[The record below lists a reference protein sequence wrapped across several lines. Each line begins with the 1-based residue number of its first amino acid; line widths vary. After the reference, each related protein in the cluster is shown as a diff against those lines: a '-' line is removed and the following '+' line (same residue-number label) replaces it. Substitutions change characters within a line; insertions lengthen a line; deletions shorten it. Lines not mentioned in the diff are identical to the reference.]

1 MSAADAGSPLAGT
14 LADLSQYG
22 TLTAMVNAPQMISR
36 ITSHKKL
43 FPDLQAKGA
52 LQESQIVTYDLHT
65 ISDMRV
71 LVWPWVA
78 GSIFRR
84 RRIWWQILAYLVLVV
99 LLTGSLLLVVDK
111 PFFIDY
117 KIAQAL
123 SAYFNVFLPFL
134 FGIYLNNVFT
144 RWWNMRTLG
153 IGELNN
159 SVNNLCVIMAS
170 HLTGPE
176 GGRPRH
182 LLVRYGLLSLE
193 LIYRAARGTDGDLSD
208 LVSSG
213 SMSQGEQK
221 ALIDL
226 PGGVKA
232 QAVWAWVQMLMDDQ
246 FRTQRIP
253 RELHLSVQNEI
264 IKGRTAVKTIFTHL
278 STPIPFAYVHLMAC
292 LVHVNLLLLVLQ
304 AGMVCTQAIGKIL
317 LLKSKGETK
326 DHLEAIGVHEDGEA
340 GMHLFAQLLLLVMV
354 PVLYLGFLELAFEI
368 TDPFGTDHNDFP
380 RAMIHNTMQ
389 DECEA
394 IFKVAEAPP
403 AELTSVLQADKRGA
417 VQKMPGDSADRV

>member
-1 MSAADAGSPLAGT
+1 M
-14 LADLSQYG
+14 SQYG
-22 TLTAMVNAPQMISR
+22 SLTTQVNAPHMISKMK
-36 ITSHKKL
+36 SKKL

-52 LQESQIVTYDLHT
+52 HEESQIVTYDQHS

-84 RRIWWQILAYLVLVV
+84 RKIWWQIAAYLALVV
-99 LLTGSLLLVVDK
+99 LLTFSLLMIMEK
-111 PFFIDY
+111 PYVIDY
-117 KIAQAL
+117 QTASAL

-144 RWWNMRTLG
+144 RWWTMRTLG
-153 IGELNN
+153 IGDLNN
-159 SVNNLCVIMAS
+159 SVNNLCVIVAS
-170 HLTGPE
+170 HLRGPE
-176 GGRPRH
+176 GVWPRR

-193 LIYRAARGTDGDLSD
+193 LIYRAARNTDGDLSD

-213 SMSQGEQK
+213 SLSQSEEK
-221 ALIDL
+221 SLVDL
-226 PGGVKA
+226 PGPVKG

-246 FRTQRIP
+246 FRMQRIP
-253 RELHLSVQNEI
+253 RELNMPVQNEI

-278 STPIPFAYVHLMAC
+278 NTPMPFAYVHLMAC

-317 LLKSKGETK
+317 LLKSKTETK
-326 DHLEAIGVHEDGEA
+326 EHLEAVGVHEDGAA
-340 GMHLFAQLLLLVMV
+340 GMHLFAQVLLVVMV
-354 PVLYLGFLELAFEI
+354 PMLYLGFLELAYEI

-389 DECEA
+389 DECEG
-394 IFKVAEAPP
+394 IFKAAEAPP
-403 AELTSVLQADKRGA
+403 AELASVLRAPAAAPGA
-417 VQKMPGDSADRV
+417 EPSADRV